1 MDVRAE
7 NSVNTSES
15 DFTQYSI
22 RLDQDFGSRAR
33 MRLIYMTSDGEYDDT
48 ANTMIY
54 EHYSPTDPRRYA
66 TYADPGSALTYDFSN
81 MLNPAISFDFDPA
94 NPANWEVSEFRD
106 RIRTAE
112 SEFDTLRFDF
122 DYDLTDDMT
131 LKFGY
136 SNKEYGFDRFESR
149 GDRSFSSADEL
160 DGTVDGVACGIGFE
174 VDSSM
179 GSVATRGTVD
189 WFQPDAA
196 LFGTFRDSGCWP
208 QAVRAG
214 NTTEVIEDDDA
225 YYLQLDFFGDIA
237 GMGLRGNIGVR
248 EVTTHVSSTGFTEVE
263 DDLLEV
269 TVDNDY
275 TDTLPAINLALDISD
290 ELIVRFGWAKV
301 ISRPDLGDLSPGG
314 DVSIFG
320 IPEVEYGNP
329 FLEPYR
335 ADNLDV
341 ALEWYFAEN
350 SLLALAYF
358 ERDIESFPAEET
370 VLLPFSETGLPES
383 VLGAQRD
390 DLIDEDFLVTR
401 NFNGGGARL
410 NGWEIQYQ
418 QQFDFLP
425 GIWENT
431 GVIANYTWVESKEDE
446 TGLVLVGQSDDSY
459 NLTVYYDDDKFSTRL
474 SYGYRGE
481 YNTRNSGNLNA
492 VRYRA
497 ETGNLDFSASYQV
510 NDNFRVTLE
519 GLNLTD
525 ESQIDWLSPNVGG
538 RLIEEQFNGRQ
549 WFIGVSYA
557 L

>member
-1 MDVRAE
+1 MYT
-7 NSVNTSES
+7 TSE
-15 DFTQYSI
+15 
-22 RLDQDFGSRAR
+22 
-33 MRLIYMTSDGEYDDT
+33 GEYDDT

-66 TYADPGSALTYDFSN
+66 TYADQGSALTYDFSN
-81 MLNPAISFDFDPA
+81 MLNPAISYDFDPA

-106 RIRTAE
+106 RIFKAT
-112 SEFDTLRFDF
+112 SEFDTLKFDF
-122 DYDLTDDMT
+122 DYDLTDDIT

-149 GDRSFSSADEL
+149 GDRAFSSADAL
-160 DGTVDGVACGIGFE
+160 DGTVDGVACGIPFA

-179 GSVATRGTVD
+179 GSVGTRGTID
-189 WFQPDAA
+189 WFTPDAA
-196 LFGTFRDSGCWP
+196 LFGTFQDSGCWP

-214 NTTEVIEDDDA
+214 NTTNVIEDDDA
-225 YYLQLDFFGDIA
+225 YYLQLDFTGDIA

-263 DDLLEV
+263 DDLIQV
-269 TVDNDY
+269 TVDNEY
-275 TDTLPAINLALDISD
+275 TDTLPAINLALDVND
-290 ELIVRFGWAKV
+290 ELIARFGWAKV

-341 ALEWYFAEN
+341 SLEWYFAEN

-390 DLIDEDFLVTR
+390 DLIDADFLVTR

-410 NGWEIQYQ
+410 DGWEIQYQ

-425 GIWENT
+425 GIWGNT
-431 GVIANYTWVESKEDE
+431 GAVANYTWVSSEEDE

-459 NLTVYYDDDKFSTRL
+459 NLTVYYDDDTFSTRL
-474 SYGYRGE
+474 AYSYRGE
-481 YNTRNSGNLNA
+481 YNTRNSGNPNA
-492 VRYRA
+492 IRYRDD
-497 ETGNLDFSASYQV
+497 TGNLDFSASYQV
-510 NDNFRVTLE
+510 NDNFRITLE
-519 GLNLTD
+519 GINLTD
-525 ESQIDWLSPNVGG
+525 ESLIDWLSPNVGG

-549 WFIGVSYA
+549 WFFGVSYV